1 LVKHIEDLP
10 ARGNFVIVKLS
21 RTKRVE
27 RGTRMW
33 VETSLGMRGT
43 TPSNFVEILK
53 ANDSRYL

>member
-21 RTKRVE
+21 RTKSVE
-27 RGTRMW
+27 RGLRKW
-33 VETSLGMRGT
+33 VETSVGMRGT

-53 ANDSRYL
+53 ANDSRYW